1 MRNYRIQTVAQ
12 VDLVA
17 SLQFP
22 VSRWLR
28 VKRLVSF
35 TRPISRSGNNFQE
48 IIEGWLDNGPDQ
60 DKHLIGSGFG
70 SDVV

>member
-1 MRNYRIQTVAQ
+1 MRNYRIQNVAQ

-60 DKHLIGSGFG
+60 DKHLIGSGFA